1 MDHRIP
7 AFEALTASV
16 NAIESDEFG
25 TCVKGIN
32 ASIDA

>member
-1 MDHRIP
+1 MDHRLP

-16 NAIESDEFG
+16 EAIESDEFG
-25 TCVKGIN
+25 ACVKEKN